1 MPQQSP
7 VKIRHKMKNTGIDR
21 LYMGITY
28 TIVAVFALTI
38 LYPLVYVLSASF
50 SSPGALV
57 GGRVFFFPVEPGLQ
71 GYQAVFQNKNVWRG
85 YFNTVIYTA
94 VGTSFQIVV
103 TMMGAFVLSRK
114 EFPLKVPVTV
124 FFMITMFFGGG
135 LIPTYLLVSKLGMVN
150 TIWALTVP
158 GAFSM
163 WSAVMARTFI
173 KTTIPEELF
182 EATSLDGGDFF
193 DYLIRI
199 VVPLSGPIIAVLA
212 LGFAVGHWNS
222 YFGALIYINDMEK
235 FPLQI
240 ILRSILI
247 ENTQQMSGAGMEGV
261 GASAMASDVM
271 AYTNKQYLAELLK
284 YSLIVVSS
292 APLLI
297 LYPFLQ
303 RFFVKGVMIG
313 SLKG

>member
-1 MPQQSP
+1 M
-7 VKIRHKMKNTGIDR
+7 VKIRHKMRNTGIDR
-21 LYMGITY
+21 LYMGIMY
-28 TIVAVFALTI
+28 AFVAVFALTI

-50 SSPGALV
+50 SSPRALV
-57 GGRVFFFPVEPGLQ
+57 GGRVFFLPVEPGLQ

-85 YFNTVIYTA
+85 YLNTIIYTA
-94 VGTSFQIVV
+94 VGTSFQVVV
-103 TMMGAFVLSRK
+103 TLMGAFVLSRK

-135 LIPTYLLVSKLGMVN
+135 LIPTYLLVSRLGMVN
-150 TIWALTVP
+150 TIWALTLP
-158 GAFSM
+158 GAFSV

-173 KTTIPEELF
+173 QTTIPEELF

-222 YFGALIYINDMEK
+222 YFQALIYLNDMGK

-240 ILRSILI
+240 VLRSILL
-247 ENTQQMSGAGMEGV
+247 ENTQIMSSIGMEGI
-261 GASAMASDVM
+261 GSTAMASSVTEL
-271 AYTNKQYLAELLK
+271 ANKYYLAELLK

-292 APLLI
+292 APLLV